1 MKGKLL
7 QKTTALILV
16 LCMTMVNFLFVATNV
31 VYALSVS
38 EVSIESGKI
47 TFDAYFKDKDGN
59 KVYTKEANIS
69 EGATLYAKIK
79 LQSGVLKDAKIK
91 IDNANFKLPESISS
105 KYVVGIDNA
114 TKEIKLKELNGSYDN
129 DIDLEI
135 PVAFEKQSTIGVD
148 YFDKDNTVSLSGE
161 YKASETFKTVTAQ
174 IGTHLNWTEVPEKSG
189 AHIAYAVE
197 KTIKDEKRILVQER
211 VAVSAG
217 SLPRVEDKLNI
228 KVPKI
233 NDKEPD
239 TINLLING
247 KKLEQNLKTNNYN
260 IKTGEL
266 EYTNSFVKDNQ
277 INWGTGTDIYKVI
290 YIFENVE
297 NIDSVKNITRDVNA
311 VKVTSKVF
319 QYEKS
324 SMEMTCPKEA
334 RQFNFNNGNI
344 VSVDAQ
350 SKSKN
355 VYKGF
360 MYANSSNGTTY
371 KENYNIEVSDISGIS
386 KVELKS
392 DGDKFKAGEANID
405 TNNQTL
411 YKKVSVDW
419 DKASQILGSEG
430 TIKITDGNGTVK
442 EINASTE
449 KEVALNAHNITVA
462 TSAPIK
468 EGQLTISATKQI
480 VGDAGLS
487 KEAIQSLTAI
497 ETTVKATTNK
507 DNNGSAAVAT
517 TEFKEPI
524 TEASLTMQNNT
535 NNTTKTFLTNSENKV
550 EFIATL
556 KTGTEDTYLFKK
568 PTIKI
573 ELPEDVTEIKN
584 VTANALFAEDELT
597 VTKAEAR
604 EENGKKLIYIE
615 VDGSQKEFTNKVTEG
630 IKVTI
635 NADVVLNQYA
645 TSKDGTVTMTYTN
658 ENAASHPEPV
668 AMKVSIESP
677 NKVLTNTKVTSD
689 GKEGVMNFATTL
701 SNLLDKDI
709 ENIAI
714 ISQIPSNTKSQ
725 AEFEKQ
731 IKATLKSS
739 IEASEVKVQY
749 SADKKTWTDTAK
761 NVKYYKIVL
770 DGSKLTVG
778 QTGEIKYTLNN
789 VKELS
794 NFELAYTADG
804 KEEVTNLDL
813 NLNESNFVGEKAD
826 VTPVNEVSAKGVE
839 QQTENLNIKM
849 TAISGGKEL
858 KDGDEILAGQ
868 SVVYKY
874 QITNK
879 SGKDLNNVKIS
890 LNAQG
895 ANIFGEYTYQA
906 QEAYQ
911 TDKMKDFTILAELD
925 NKSKQTIT
933 VKTLKNGD
941 TTKEYTCQVI
951 VKEDAKNLKTDLDVS
966 ADNLDAE
973 KITIANSVI
982 DSELK
987 LLLTNNINRDYP
999 LIAGNYASNKLEV
1012 KNLTNK
1018 DLSDITL
1025 KMDLPEGLKLVEID
1039 KSVKIVEKDDNS
1051 FTIKVDELK
1060 ANATKKITIK
1070 DRIMKNTDSNIN
1082 IQYIGKINDKKY
1094 YSNIMELITQK
1105 VNTSNIEIKQTSNI
1119 DGKTVKNGDKLT
1131 YSFEIKNNES
1141 DAKTVTISDIVPEAA
1156 VVNKITYTQNNKETE
1171 IKDVTVNSVDRT
1183 LLVNAGETANVK
1195 IETEINDSKTKED
1208 KIVNTASIKGNY
1220 FNVTSNPIEYIIE
1233 RAQQPNTDPVNPDP
1247 NVDPVT
1253 PNPTDDPQS
1262 IPGVVTT
1269 KNSISGMTWL
1279 DENKNGVREASEKP
1293 LSGVTV
1299 MLANTKT
1306 GKYVTG
1312 ENGSKLEVKTN
1323 SNGIYTFENIE
1334 EGKYIVVFTYDSL
1347 KYRNTEYKV
1356 SSATDSTNSDI
1367 ITTQINVDNNETKQG
1382 VTDTLELKDKSL
1394 EHIDAGFIENEIFDL
1409 KLNKYISKV
1418 TVQNSSGTVV
1428 KQYNKEQLAKV
1439 EIDAKLLAS
1448 STVLVE
1454 YTLEVKN
1461 EGELAGYAN
1470 EIVDYMP
1477 KEMSFS
1483 SEINKDWYKST
1494 DGNVHTTALA
1504 KEIINPGE
1512 TKQVVLTLTKAMTE
1526 NNTGVTTNKAE
1537 ITKSSNELSIP
1548 DKDTEDNSSTAEVI
1562 VSIRTGI
1569 EFTIGIIIA
1578 IIAITTTG
1586 IVVYT
1591 KKRKEA
1597 KNHE

>member
-174 IGTHLNWTEVPEKSG
+174 IGIHLNWTEVPEKSG

-197 KTIKDEKRILVQER
+197 KTIKDENKIIVQER
-211 VAVSAG
+211 FAVSG
-217 SLPRVEDKLNI
+217 GNLPRVEDKLNI

-277 INWGTGTDIYKVI
+277 INWGTGTDTYKVI

-386 KVELKS
+386 KVELKF

-449 KEVALNAHNITVA
+449 KEVALNAHSITVA

-517 TEFKEPI
+517 TELKEP
-524 TEASLTMQNNT
+524 
-535 NNTTKTFLTNSENKV
+535 TTKPAKLSLSQDVFSTKNVNNV
-550 EFIATL
+550 EFKVKL
-556 KTGTEDTYLFKK
+556 ETGTPDTYLFKE
-568 PTIKI
+568 PVITLQ
-573 ELPEDVTEIKN
+573 LPEDVAQISN
-584 VTANALFAEDELT
+584 VSAKALFAEKNEL
-597 VTKAEAR
+597 K
-604 EENGKKLIYIE
+604 IE
-615 VDGSQKEFTNKVTEG
+615 QDKITVDGNKIIIPIKGEQTVFDNQTVGG
-630 IKVTI
+630 IVVTI
-635 NADVVLNQYA
+635 NAQIKIDV
-645 TSKDGTVTMTYTN
+645 KDAEVEKDTELPITKVAKVVMSYTN
-658 ENAASHPEPV
+658 ENAATQPEP
-668 AMKVSIESP
+668 
-677 NKVLTNTKVTSD
+677 
-689 GKEGVMNFATTL
+689 
-701 SNLLDKDI
+701 
-709 ENIAI
+709 
-714 ISQIPSNTKSQ
+714 IS
-725 AEFEKQ
+725 
-731 IKATLKSS
+731 
-739 IEASEVKVQY
+739 
-749 SADKKTWTDTAK
+749 
-761 NVKYYKIVL
+761 
-770 DGSKLTVG
+770 
-778 QTGEIKYTLNN
+778 
-789 VKELS
+789 
-794 NFELAYTADG
+794 
-804 KEEVTNLDL
+804 
-813 NLNESNFVGEKAD
+813 AD
-826 VTPVNEVSAKGVE
+826 VTIDIQKQDQEPTTNEQGNATKTPENKTNSEPTQTVEEKTDKIKVTMSAVSAGVD
-839 QQTENLNIKM
+839 
-849 TAISGGKEL
+849 L
-858 KDGDEILAGQ
+858 KDGDQINAGQ
-868 SVVYKY
+868 TVTYTYIVENLTNNNLENVKLTVNHDGTAKIYEDVTEKDDLQKDFTAEKLTDKTSKVFDLQTILPKAKAEPIVYQVRANEDATELKSKATVSAKDVDSVIINKTNKVKQAELELELRTSIPKEYSSEKNVLNQNILTIKNKTSELLENVEVTVNIPEEYTVSQLAAYGENSDDFVISKEKTNKNTLTFIIKKLAAKNTKQYRLALDMKEANPTRESVTYSYSAQVKENTYYSNEVTVNLSKKPTSSLQVGQVAYVKEGTENNTTKDTVKTGDEVVYAVAIKNVGTSRDIITITDAVPDAAVIQKASY
-874 QITNK
+874 KIGDKTTQIKDIKNNKIMQSVILNPNEVATLTIETKIDEAKTGREEITNK
-879 SGKDLNNVKIS
+879 ASIIGTLLNKEV
-890 LNAQG
+890 
-895 ANIFGEYTYQA
+895 
-906 QEAYQ
+906 
-911 TDKMKDFTILAELD
+911 
-925 NKSKQTIT
+925 
-933 VKTLKNGD
+933 
-941 TTKEYTCQVI
+941 TTKETTY
-951 VKEDAKNLKTDLDVS
+951 
-966 ADNLDAE
+966 
-973 KITIANSVI
+973 
-982 DSELK
+982 
-987 LLLTNNINRDYP
+987 
-999 LIAGNYASNKLEV
+999 KLE
-1012 KNLTNK
+1012 
-1018 DLSDITL
+1018 
-1025 KMDLPEGLKLVEID
+1025 
-1039 KSVKIVEKDDNS
+1039 
-1051 FTIKVDELK
+1051 
-1060 ANATKKITIK
+1060 AN
-1070 DRIMKNTDSNIN
+1070 M
-1082 IQYIGKINDKKY
+1082 
-1094 YSNIMELITQK
+1094 QK
-1105 VNTSNIEIKQTSNI
+1105 PSTPDT
-1119 DGKTVKNGDKLT
+1119 
-1131 YSFEIKNNES
+1131 
-1141 DAKTVTISDIVPEAA
+1141 
-1156 VVNKITYTQNNKETE
+1156 
-1171 IKDVTVNSVDRT
+1171 
-1183 LLVNAGETANVK
+1183 
-1195 IETEINDSKTKED
+1195 
-1208 KIVNTASIKGNY
+1208 
-1220 FNVTSNPIEYIIE
+1220 
-1233 RAQQPNTDPVNPDP
+1233 PVNPSE
-1247 NVDPVT
+1247 DPVK
-1253 PNPTDDPQS
+1253 PNPGEDPQQ
-1262 IPGVVTT
+1262 PTDVVTT
-1269 KNSISGMTWL
+1269 KNSISGIAWVDT
-1279 DENKNGVREASEKP
+1279 NKNGIRESGEKVLP
-1293 LSGVTV
+1293 ELKV
-1299 MLANTKT
+1299 MLINTKT
-1306 GKYVTG
+1306 NKFVTD
-1312 ENGSKLEVKTN
+1312 ENGSKLEAKTD
-1323 SNGIYTFENIE
+1323 SNGKYIFENIE
-1334 EGKYIVVFTYDSL
+1334 EGSYMVVFVYDNL
-1347 KYRNTEYKV
+1347 KYRNTEYQV
-1356 SSATDSTNSDI
+1356 TSASENTNSDI
-1367 ITTQINVDNNETKQG
+1367 ITGTIS
-1382 VTDTLELKDKSL
+1382 TDSNSTIYAMTDKLELKDKSL

-1409 KLNKYISKV
+1409 KLNKYISKI

-1597 KNHE
+1597 SHE